1 MKKNVLSVRCTTGW
15 RGVFLFWPLA
25 FGFWLLAFGFWPLAF
40 GGAGRGVVVHLF
52 FSPCRGRLTFFVL
65 PKKVSKERR
74 ARDGDPLLGFLSR
87 GGEGAKLAAL
97 RQGSFLFPPRNK
109 NPRRHQGQ
117 ERQRPHRRCAG
128 LGGTV
133 LLLLLLALLR
143 AVLWVP
149 AARVIDGL
157 AFDVPALCGA
167 LNFCCKEEKGRE
179 TV

>member
-1 MKKNVLSVRCTTGW
+1 LLVLGLVVW
-15 RGVFLFWPLA
+15 A
-25 FGFWLLAFGFWPLAF
+25 FGFGFGFLWCIPC
-40 GGAGRGVVVHLF
+40 

-109 NPRRHQGQ
+109 NPRRHLGQ
-117 ERQRPHRRCAG
+117 ERQRPNRRCAD
-128 LGGTV
+128 LGGSG
-133 LLLLLLALLR
+133 LLLVLLALLR
-143 AVLWVP
+143 VVLVVP

-167 LNFCCKEEKGRE
+167 LNLCERAEKGRRL
-179 TV
+179 V